1 MNSTVFVLIM
11 IFGGST
17 SQSGYATV
25 QQEFTSFERCEAARK
40 ALAARHGTDL
50 AGNFTLRAQGC
61 FQK

>member
-1 MNSTVFVLIM
+1 MNTVFVLIM

-25 QQEFTSFERCEAARK
+25 QQEFTTLERCEAARK
-40 ALAARHGTDL
+40 TLTALHATDR
-50 AGNFTLRAQGC
+50 AGNFTLRAHGC

>member
-1 MNSTVFVLIM
+1 MNTVYVLIM

-25 QQEFTSFERCEAARK
+25 QQEFSTPERCEAARK
-40 ALAARHGTDL
+40 ALAERHG
-50 AGNFTLRAQGC
+50 GNFTLRAQGC